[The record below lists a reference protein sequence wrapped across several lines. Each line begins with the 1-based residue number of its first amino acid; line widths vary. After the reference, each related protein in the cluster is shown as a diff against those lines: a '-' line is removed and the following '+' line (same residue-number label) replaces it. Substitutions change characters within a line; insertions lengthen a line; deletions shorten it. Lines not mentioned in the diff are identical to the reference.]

1 MPVTKNVAAV
11 KTDAAVWASRIIKI
25 LDNLGYVEELTG
37 QLREDL
43 RTDEMARQ
51 SHDNFYSQCLGR
63 FSGILA
69 FRFSPEY
76 RTCRNTNS
84 IIVIFKKFT
93 RDVNETGTFET
104 ETETTTLE
112 TETEILEILSV
123 SRPP

>member
-1 MPVTKNVAAV
+1 MNMQSVTCVVCTVPVTKNVAAM

-63 FSGILA
+63 FSDILA
-69 FRFSPEY
+69 FRFSLEY
-76 RTCRNTNS
+76 SCRNT
-84 IIVIFKKFT
+84 
-93 RDVNETGTFET
+93 
-104 ETETTTLE
+104 
-112 TETEILEILSV
+112 
-123 SRPP
+123 